1 MIECHFAIIRSSNP
15 DKAPDPVVVL
25 QGGPVGKALNM
36 MDYWLYILDKT
47 LLIPIF
53 IVSLILVPLIWRL

>member
-1 MIECHFAIIRSSNP
+1 MIELHLTIIRSNDP
-15 DKAPDPVVVL
+15 EKAPDPLLVL
-25 QGGPVGKALNM
+25 HGGPGGYALNM
-36 MDYWLYILDKT
+36 MDYWLSILDKT